1 MNRGFAASVLLA
13 LTLIGCQSTGQRPTE
28 AVQVKQMSVN
38 GTNLAYVEQGRGET
52 VVFVHG
58 AFGDWRN
65 WEGMRPRIA
74 EKYRF
79 VALSLRYHYP
89 NAWTDDGKN
98 YSLAQ
103 HVDDVAAFI
112 RALNVGKV
120 HLVGNSMGSRIV
132 GYVVLKYPELVR
144 SITMGDPFIVAP
156 TSADAKAAIAAFQKD
171 AALSSAAAKAG
182 DLKQSAI
189 LLYNAVLD
197 DADAFQRSS
206 PEAQQRTLDNADSM
220 GPYSRQPPATPV
232 TCEQFGALK
241 VPALVITGENSR
253 AIFRYGSE
261 RLLGCLPKGT
271 PHTIIPKGR
280 HNWFSEQA
288 DAGAKAVLSFLMQQ

>member
-1 MNRGFAASVLLA
+1 M
-13 LTLIGCQSTGQRPTE
+13 
-28 AVQVKQMSVN
+28 QVRQMSVN
-38 GTNLAYVEQGRGET
+38 GANLAYVEQGKGDA

-65 WEGMRPRIA
+65 WEGIRPLIA

-103 HVDDVAAFI
+103 HVEDVAAFI
-112 RALNVGKV
+112 RALDVGKV
-120 HLVGNSMGSRIV
+120 HLVGNSMGSRII
-132 GYVVLKYPELVR
+132 GHLALKYPELLR
-144 SITMGDPFIVAP
+144 SVVLGDPFIVAP
-156 TSADAKAAIAAFQKD
+156 TSAEAKTAIAAFQKD
-171 AALSSAAAKAG
+171 AAQSSASAKAG

-197 DADAFQRSS
+197 DADAFRNSS
-206 PEAQQRTLDNADSM
+206 RQTQERTLDNAHTM
-220 GPYSRQPPATPV
+220 GPYSRQPPAAPV
-232 TCEQFGALK
+232 TCEQFGALPMP
-241 VPALVITGENSR
+241 VLVIRGERSR

-261 RLLGCLPKGT
+261 MLLGCLPKST
-271 PHTIIPKGR
+271 STAVIPGGR
-280 HNWFSEQA
+280 HNWFAEEPE
-288 DAGAKAVLSFLMQQ
+288 AGSKAILDFLATT